1 MRCAVHI
8 SHLNSVKN
16 HLYYYD
22 TVSVNGE
29 FFCHVTYKVCERTK
43 NFLGIVP
50 NSTSILIKGLMC
62 VAVEFSFA
70 PKRTKVRERVKN
82 FLGIAPNS
90 TSILIKGLMC
100 VAVGFSF
107 APKRTK
113 VRERVKK
120 ILRECAATLN

>member
-1 MRCAVHI
+1 MCCTVHI

-16 HLYYYD
+16 YLYYYD
-22 TVSVNGE
+22 TV
-29 FFCHVTYKVCERTK
+29 
-43 NFLGIVP
+43 
-50 NSTSILIKGLMC
+50 LINGLMC
-62 VAVEFSFA
+62 VTVEFSFV
-70 PKRTKVRERVKN
+70 PKRTAVHERVKN

-120 ILRECAATLN
+120 FLKCVLKP

>member
-22 TVSVNGE
+22 TVSVNGK

-82 FLGIAPNS
+82 FL
-90 TSILIKGLMC
+90 
-100 VAVGFSF
+100 
-107 APKRTK
+107 
-113 VRERVKK
+113 
-120 ILRECAATLN
+120 RECTKFYINFN

>member
-1 MRCAVHI
+1 MHCTVHI
-8 SHLNSVKN
+8 SPRISFGKHLHYQN
-16 HLYYYD
+16 

-82 FLGIAPNS
+82 FL
-90 TSILIKGLMC
+90 
-100 VAVGFSF
+100 
-107 APKRTK
+107 
-113 VRERVKK
+113 
-120 ILRECAATLN
+120 RECTKFYINFN

>member
-1 MRCAVHI
+1 MHI

-22 TVSVNGE
+22 TV
-29 FFCHVTYKVCERTK
+29 
-43 NFLGIVP
+43 
-50 NSTSILIKGLMC
+50 LIKDLVC
-62 VAVEFSFA
+62 VTVGFSFA
-70 PKRTKVRERVKN
+70 PKRTKVRERIKN

-107 APKRTK
+107 APKRTT
-113 VRERVKK
+113 VHERVK
-120 ILRECAATLN
+120 IFSNAC

>member
-1 MRCAVHI
+1 
-8 SHLNSVKN
+8 
-16 HLYYYD
+16 
-22 TVSVNGE
+22 
-29 FFCHVTYKVCERTK
+29 
-43 NFLGIVP
+43 
-50 NSTSILIKGLMC
+50 MC

-90 TSILIKGLMC
+90 ISILIKGLMC

-107 APKRTK
+107 APKRTA

>member
-1 MRCAVHI
+1 V
-8 SHLNSVKN
+8 
-16 HLYYYD
+16 
-22 TVSVNGE
+22 GE
-29 FFCHVTYKVCERTK
+29 
-43 NFLGIVP
+43 
-50 NSTSILIKGLMC
+50 
-62 VAVEFSFA
+62 
-70 PKRTKVRERVKN
+70 N

-100 VAVGFSF
+100 VTVNFSFAPKRTKVRERVKNLLRIAPNSTSILIKGLMCVTVGFSF

>member
-1 MRCAVHI
+1 MERRKSAINYYGFILSADMRCAVHI

-82 FLGIAPNS
+82 FL
-90 TSILIKGLMC
+90 
-100 VAVGFSF
+100 
-107 APKRTK
+107 
-113 VRERVKK
+113 
-120 ILRECAATLN
+120 RECTKFYINFN